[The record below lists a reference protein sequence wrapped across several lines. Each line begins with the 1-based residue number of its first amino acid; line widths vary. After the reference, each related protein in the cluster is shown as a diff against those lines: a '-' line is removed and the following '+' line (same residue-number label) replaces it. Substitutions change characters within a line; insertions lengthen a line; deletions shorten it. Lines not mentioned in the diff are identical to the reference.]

1 MKKKNSSIAVN
12 YRHSAVGE
20 LLWMLPIIKSI
31 SAHNNEKVILF
42 TRKETSAKLLL
53 DKENYIEEIIYL
65 PFRKGIFQIF
75 EIINRPFL
83 ETKKLKKFMFWKK

>member
-1 MKKKNSSIAVN
+1 MMKKKNSSIAVN

-53 DKENYIEEIIYL
+53 D
-65 PFRKGIFQIF
+65 
-75 EIINRPFL
+75 
-83 ETKKLKKFMFWKK
+83 